1 MMQLVDELYAIR
13 DQIVIAAQKV
23 YDDWTQDEEGLD
35 EQFGGG
41 GICDEVQRAIADVIS
56 SNIDCELEDGGWEGD
71 DHANLIV
78 SRDNEQYLV
87 DIPAQ
92 IYESGGGMSWQKLSD
107 VVITTNDIIIAAI

>member
-1 MMQLVDELYAIR
+1 MSLVRELFAVR
-13 DQIVIAAQKV
+13 DQIVAAAQKV
-23 YDDWTQDEEGLD
+23 YDDWTQDEEGFD

-41 GICDEVQRAIADVIS
+41 GICDEIQRAISDVIS

-78 SRDNEQYLV
+78 SRDNERYLV

-92 IYESGGGMSWQKLSD
+92 TYESGGGMRWHKLQD
-107 VVITTNDIIIAAI
+107 IVITPNDVIIAAI